1 MKFYV
6 VRHGQT
12 DWNAKGRIQGKT
24 DIELNE
30 IGIEQARQLKAL
42 IKDYNIDLI
51 ISSPL
56 KRARKTAEIINETV
70 KCNIIFED
78 SLKERGYGIFEGM
91 IRKEI
96 NDELLIDVV
105 SKEINDELIN
115 SDILNNYY
123 INKEYKEIET
133 IQSLCSRVWKLLDN
147 LKPKYKDNNIL
158 LVTHGGT
165 IRAINGYFNG
175 INEKGIIDNPG
186 LKNCEIKFYEC

>member
-56 KRARKTAEIINETV
+56 KRAR
-70 KCNIIFED
+70 
-78 SLKERGYGIFEGM
+78 IFEGM
-91 IRKEI
+91 IR
-96 NDELLIDVV
+96 
-105 SKEINDELIN
+105 KEINDELIN

>member
-1 MKFYV
+1 MKIFIT
-6 VRHGQT
+6 RHGQT
-12 DWNAKGRIQGKT
+12 EWNALGRLQGRK

-30 IGIEQARQLKAL
+30 VGKEQALTTGEK
-42 IKDYNIDLI
+42 IKDEKIDI
-51 ISSPL
+51 IITSPL

-91 IRKEI
+91 IR
-96 NDELLIDVV
+96 
-105 SKEINDELIN
+105 KEINDELIN

>member
-56 KRARKTAEIINETV
+56 KRARKKAEIINETV

-91 IRKEI
+91 IR
-96 NDELLIDVV
+96 
-105 SKEINDELIN
+105 KEINDELIN

>member
-30 IGIEQARQLKAL
+30 IGIEQANKLKEL

-56 KRARKTAEIINETV
+56 KRARKTAEVINEAV
-70 KCNIIFED
+70 KCNIIFEE

-96 NDELLIDVV
+96 NDEL
-105 SKEINDELIN
+105 IN
-115 SDILNNYY
+115 SDILNNYQ
-123 INKEYKEIET
+123 INKEYK
-133 IQSLCSRVWKLLDN
+133 
-147 LKPKYKDNNIL
+147 
-158 LVTHGGT
+158 
-165 IRAINGYFNG
+165 
-175 INEKGIIDNPG
+175 
-186 LKNCEIKFYEC
+186 

>member
-96 NDELLIDVV
+96 NDE
-105 SKEINDELIN
+105 DELY
-115 SDILNNYY
+115 D
-123 INKEYKEIET
+123 
-133 IQSLCSRVWKLLDN
+133 LCIDN
-147 LKPKYKDNNIL
+147 GWNLQWYEKYKKHLNKW
-158 LVTHGGT
+158 TS
-165 IRAINGYFNG
+165 Y
-175 INEKGIIDNPG
+175 
-186 LKNCEIKFYEC
+186 

>member
-96 NDELLIDVV
+96 NDEL
-105 SKEINDELIN
+105 IN

-165 IRAINGYFNG
+165 IRAING
-175 INEKGIIDNPG
+175 
-186 LKNCEIKFYEC
+186 